1 MRHCGLVGT
10 QVITLYTASAM
21 GNKLLRTSGV
31 RRNGQDIGRTGFR
44 RYASG
49 SGASPVMSGGSEARR
64 ARESVGFE
72 WVSSERTGNDC
83 TDVRTTGVSTYSGKK
98 AS

>member
-1 MRHCGLVGT
+1 MRHCRLVGT
-10 QVITLYTASAM
+10 QVITLPTASAM

-31 RRNGQDIGRTGFR
+31 RWNRQDIGRTGFR

-64 ARESVGFE
+64 AWESVGFE
-72 WVSSERTGNDC
+72 RISSEMTGNDC
-83 TDVRTTGVSTYSGKK
+83 ADVRTTGLLTYSM
-98 AS
+98 

>member
-10 QVITLYTASAM
+10 QVITLPTASAM

-31 RRNGQDIGRTGFR
+31 GRNRQDIGWTGFR

-49 SGASPVMSGGSEARR
+49 S

-72 WVSSERTGNDC
+72 RVSSEMTGSDC
-83 TDVRTTGVSTYSGKK
+83 TDVRTTGLLTYS
-98 AS
+98 